1 MAIYKARRE
10 VLEETNPA
18 NTLISLLASG
28 TRIITLLFRQLI
40 LGGSRKIETGKV
52 TSKPHSS
59 ALPNTSPRDICLPVS
74 GLDPSLKN
82 LWWGRRTPRIKWYEW
97 PMPVIQETRKRQK
110 DAKLKAILGYLE
122 RLSPTAAAELSEMTW
137 VLVSGLSACCGPIQ
151 VLTRWVLCP
160 QGSDITV
167 HNSLLSKGCEM

>member
-59 ALPNTSPRDICLPVS
+59 ALPNTSPRDICLPVYI
-74 GLDPSLKN
+74 
-82 LWWGRRTPRIKWYEW
+82 LWAGPFTEEFV
-97 PMPVIQETRKRQK
+97 MRQK
-110 DAKLKAILGYLE
+110 DTQNQMVWVAYACNSGDKKETEGCKAQ
-122 RLSPTAAAELSEMTW
+122 SHP
-137 VLVSGLSACCGPIQ
+137 GLSRNTVSNSSSRTKRNDLSAGA
-151 VLTRWVLCP
+151 WALC
-160 QGSDITV
+160 
-167 HNSLLSKGCEM
+167 LLWSNPSAHRVSVVSSGEWHHRA